1 MRYID
6 LEVTYKWSMEVSRY
20 RHKYKGFYENV
31 IFSKFIDEG
40 RTTIIRV
47 PM

>member
-6 LEVTYKWSMEVSRY
+6 LQVTHKWLMEVSRY
-20 RHKYKGFYENV
+20 RHKYKDFCENV
-31 IFSKFIDEG
+31 IFSKSIDEG